1 MNVYNS
7 LGGLNT
13 MSKEKIYTALQNVQK
28 HMVANPIAKE
38 GVNNFQKY
46 KYRGIDQIIQS
57 FSKPLHDNNVLTIV
71 QPGLNVSTKFLED
84 GKSTL
89 TRVVG
94 TLRFMSTEDGSF
106 VDRSYVG
113 HSKSQQGK
121 DLESARSFAY
131 RNALLETFCVPFEGI
146 EEPELEGVD
155 KGSQPEQD
163 QVHFSV
169 LEDFKKELKTAQ
181 TKEEAQEI
189 FKRYDKVA
197 ELGNDKETRVQ
208 LNLVYSKAV
217 K

>member
-1 MNVYNS
+1 M
-7 LGGLNT
+7 T
-13 MSKEKIYTALQNVQK
+13 KQKIYTALSNVQK
-28 HMVANPIAKE
+28 HMLANPIAKE
-38 GVNNFQKY
+38 GVNSYQKY

-57 FSKPLHDNNVLTIV
+57 FSKPLHDNNILTLV
-71 QPGLNVSTKFLED
+71 QPDLNVSTKFLDD
-84 GKSTL
+84 GRSTL

-94 TLRFMSTEDGSF
+94 TLRFVCTDDGSY

-155 KGSQPEQD
+155 KPSQPEQD
-163 QVHFSV
+163 QDEFSV
-169 LEDFKKELKTAQ
+169 IEDFKKELKSAQ
-181 TKEEAQEI
+181 TKEQAQQI
-189 FKRYDKVA
+189 FKNYDKVA
-197 ELGNDKETRVQ
+197 ELSNDKETRVQ
-208 LNLVYSKAV
+208 LNLIYSKAV